1 MNLNFDEVYFEP
13 SALNYSLGKELR
25 QKFADLPWQEIENH
39 NNIPQLR
46 AAKNRDFP
54 ELKRKLIIGVR
65 KTHKYSVN
73 HKVSD

>member
-54 ELKRKLIIGVR
+54 
-65 KTHKYSVN
+65 N
-73 HKVSD
+73 